1 MKDKNI
7 YKILVSFILI
17 IAFTATMFPASANY
31 PDISLYINGRLVQ
44 INPKPLVIAGY
55 ITVPFRGLSEA
66 LGADVYWNPSSQ
78 TMTAVK
84 GNQSITV
91 ENGYKWAI
99 INGNVIT
106 MPVYSFI
113 NGNRLYVPLTLFIQ
127 GFNAKIQWDKVNHI
141 AYVTTPD
148 SHYEEGSGISNISY
162 PNYDELK
169 KTLQSYISTRP
180 GQISVYV
187 HDLTTGQTLSIG
199 GDNVYVA
206 VSTIKLPLVLYL
218 YEQAAAGKLDLNTKL
233 TYTSQYYMQG
243 TGILQ
248 GQPFGGQYTIRELS
262 RLAIEYSDNVA
273 WQMLL
278 DYAGQDNL
286 TEFEK
291 SLGAKATGEIDGLSV
306 TTPKDM
312 DIYLSELL
320 AFRDNNYNLGNEV
333 LYYMEH
339 SIFSEGIPQELPS
352 GVIVA
357 HKMGALDDKFHDVGI
372 VFGNRPYI
380 ITIFTQNGWEDASL
394 QTLADISRIV
404 YDYQSGL

>member
-1 MKDKNI
+1 MKEKRF
-7 YKILVSFILI
+7 YRI
-17 IAFTATMFPASANY
+17 IASFVLIMAIIAITLPASANY
-31 PDISLYINGRLVQ
+31 PDISLYINGILVQ
-44 INPKPLVIAGY
+44 INPKPVVIGGY
-55 ITVPFRGLSEA
+55 IAVPFRGISEA
-66 LGADVYWNPSSQ
+66 LGADVYWDLSTQ

-84 GNQSITV
+84 GNQNVTV
-91 ENGYKWAI
+91 QSGHKWAI
-99 INGNVIT
+99 VNGKVIT
-106 MPVYSFI
+106 MPVYSFM
-113 NGNRLYVPLTLFIQ
+113 NNNRLYVPLTLFKEAF
-127 GFNAKIQWDKVNHI
+127 GANIQWDKVNHI

-148 SHYEEGSGISNISY
+148 SHYEWGTGISNISY
-162 PNYDELK
+162 PDYSALK
-169 KTLQSYISTRP
+169 AKLQRYINTRP

-199 GDNVYVA
+199 GDRVYA
-206 VSTIKLPLVLYL
+206 AASTIKLPLVLYL
-218 YEQAAAGKLDLNTKL
+218 YEQAAAGKVDLNTKL
-233 TYTSQYYMQG
+233 TYTPQYYMQG

-286 TEFEK
+286 TAFEK
-291 SLGAKATGEIDGLSV
+291 SLGAKATGLVNGLSV

-320 AFRDNNYNLGNEV
+320 TFRDENYDLGNEV

-352 GVIVA
+352 GVVVA

-380 ITIFTQNGWEDASL
+380 ITIFTENGWEDASL

>member
-1 MKDKNI
+1 MKGNKI
-7 YKILVSFILI
+7 YKAVISFALI
-17 IAFTATMFPASANY
+17 IAVIAIMLPASANY
-31 PDISLYINGRLVQ
+31 PDISISINGNLIQ
-44 INPKPLVIAGY
+44 ITPKPMVVGGY
-55 ITVPFRGLSEA
+55 ITVPFRGISEA
-66 LGADVYWNPSSQ
+66 LGADVYWDSSSQ

-84 GNQSITV
+84 GDQSATV
-91 ENGYKWAI
+91 QNGQKWAVV
-99 INGNVIT
+99 NNKVIT
-106 MPVYSFI
+106 MPVLSFMS
-113 NGNRLYVPLTLFIQ
+113 NNRLYVPLTLFKEAF
-127 GFNAKIQWDKVNHI
+127 GANIQWDKVNHI
-141 AYVTTPD
+141 VYIKTSD
-148 SHYEEGSGISNISY
+148 SHYEWGTGVNNIVY
-162 PNYDELK
+162 PDYNALK
-169 KTLQSYISTRP
+169 AKLQSYISTRP

-199 GDNVYVA
+199 GDNVYA
-206 VSTIKLPLVLYL
+206 AASTIKLPLVLYL
-218 YEQAAAGKLDLNTKL
+218 YEQAAAGKIDLNTKL
-233 TYTSQYYMQG
+233 TYTPKYYMQG

-286 TEFEK
+286 TAFEK
-291 SLGAKATGEIDGLSV
+291 SLGANATGLVNGLSV

-320 AFRDNNYNLGNEV
+320 AFRDENYDLGNEV

-352 GVIVA
+352 GVVVA

-380 ITIFTQNGWEDASL
+380 ITIFTENGWEDASL